1 MYRRRTGRSIP
12 LSTGFRYTTAMPIL
26 LVCSLFVVSTGLASL
41 VLALY
46 AFPRYPSR
54 TRAACFLL
62 ALAAWLLAL
71 DLGVSVL
78 SWRIGIPYHRW
89 FRLVTIAAQRAA
101 WTLPPLAGIAFT
113 APRKGVTRTMAIR
126 IAFPI
131 SVILTAIAGIASLS
145 LIPSFTRILAGNRDA
160 LWVASNAYV
169 SAFAVLSLIPDRRQ
183 AEREA
188 HRGPYIA
195 VACVASLFAALPAL
209 CRIFSLDGN
218 IAVLVASLT
227 ISIAI
232 FASVSIGQ
240 RGDAKASDVRV
251 ARRRDALSC
260 GVLSLLSAREIEIA
274 KLLAEGR
281 TNAEIADTLYIS
293 TKTVETHI
301 SNIFRKTGV
310 TNRVQ
315 LARALLSADR
325 G

>member
-1 MYRRRTGRSIP
+1 MYRRRTVQSIP
-12 LSTGFRYTTAMPIL
+12 LSPGFRYTTAMPIL
-26 LVCSLFVVSTGLASL
+26 LVCSLFVVSTGLAAL

-54 TRAACFLL
+54 TRAACILL

-71 DLGVSVL
+71 DLGVSVF

-89 FRLVTIAAQRAA
+89 FRLVTIVAQRAA

-113 APRKGVTRTMAIR
+113 APRKGVIWTMAIR
-126 IAFPI
+126 VAFTL
-131 SVILTAIAGIASLS
+131 SVVLAAFASIASLS

-169 SAFAVLSLIPDRRQ
+169 SALALLFLIPDRRRPEGTAQ
-183 AEREA
+183 
-188 HRGPYIA
+188 RGSFIA
-195 VACVASLFAALPAL
+195 VVCVASLFAALPAL
-209 CRIFSLDGN
+209 FRVVSIDGN
-218 IAVLVASLT
+218 VAVLVVSLAL
-227 ISIAI
+227 SIGI
-232 FASVSIGQ
+232 FASVPLSQ
-240 RGDAKASDVRV
+240 RWDAKESAARE
-251 ARRRDALSC
+251 ARRPDTLS
-260 GVLSLLSAREIEIA
+260 GEVLSLLSAREIEIA
-274 KLLAEGR
+274 KLLAEGK
-281 TNAEIADTLYIS
+281 TNAEIAGTLCIS

-315 LARALLSADR
+315 LARALLTDDQ

>member
-1 MYRRRTGRSIP
+1 
-12 LSTGFRYTTAMPIL
+12 MPIL
-26 LVCSLFVVSTGLASL
+26 LVCSFFVVSTGLASL

-71 DLGVSVL
+71 DVGVSMF

-89 FRLVTIAAQRAA
+89 FRLVTLVAQRAA
-101 WTLPPLAGIAFT
+101 LTLVPLAGIAFT
-113 APRKGVTRTMAIR
+113 APRKGVLRTMAIR
-126 IAFPI
+126 FAFPL
-131 SVILTAIAGIASLS
+131 SVILTAFASFASLS
-145 LIPSFTRILAGNRDA
+145 VIPSFTRIAAGNRDA

-169 SAFAVLSLIPDRRQ
+169 SALSVLSLIPDRRRP
-183 AEREA
+183 ERA
-188 HRGPYIA
+188 GKRGPFVA
-195 VACVASLFAALPAL
+195 VACVASLFATLPAI
-209 CRIFSLDGN
+209 CRVFSLDGN
-218 IAVLVASLT
+218 VAVLVVSLT
-227 ISIAI
+227 LSIAI
-232 FASVSIGQ
+232 FASVSLAQ
-240 RGDAKASDVRV
+240 RRNDKESP
-251 ARRRDALSC
+251 ARETHQPDTLS
-260 GVLSLLSAREIEIA
+260 GEVLSLLSAREIEIA

-281 TNAEIADTLYIS
+281 TNAEIAGTLCIS

-315 LARALLSADR
+315 LARALLSDDR